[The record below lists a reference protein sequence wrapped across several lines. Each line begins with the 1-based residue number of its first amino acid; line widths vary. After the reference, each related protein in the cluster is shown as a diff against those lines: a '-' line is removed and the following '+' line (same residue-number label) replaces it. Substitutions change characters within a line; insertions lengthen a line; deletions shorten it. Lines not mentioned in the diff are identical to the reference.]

1 MLPSKIA
8 KAAFYFVAGALLVP
22 CVGTLS
28 TLQMNAWAQPAEP
41 QVKAAWDKL
50 QADSVELEATN
61 PQGAITRYQKFF
73 EEEGYRSPAVGLPL
87 SLRIARL
94 YQIDLKNYDKAIE
107 IYDWALGLYK
117 NQPDAILLQRGR
129 LAAVEAQN
137 RAEGAPP
144 NGGLQ
149 PSTAGGAAPWAVVP
163 KAAATG
169 QLGVN
174 LSPPTNGAG
183 LGITLPT
190 AIAKPGGLGITL
202 PAAPNQNA
210 MAVTPSLPPGRALG
224 WQPGRQRCVT
234 ALTQQGGGIVW
245 VATEDSGVWR
255 YDPAAPALKRWRQF
269 TAQDGLGDNSAYA
282 LAVDKAGR
290 VWAGTL
296 NHGVSVWNGEEW
308 KNYGVLDGPLGER
321 VFDIAVCPTDGD
333 VWIATNAGLTRYSMK
348 GDSWSYVTRAD
359 GLPSDQIEAIAFDK
373 SGNIVLGTQCDGVA
387 LAQAADG
394 YKTWRV
400 VQGPQQMPLTATGE
414 GLPSNL
420 INDVLVARDGTIYA
434 ATTTG
439 LAWSSD
445 GGAKW
450 AYVRGEDYAAKVQG
464 LYGGAPAGWKEQ
476 AGAVLAEDYVS
487 CLAED
492 EAGRLWVGHWKEGSE
507 MLQMQSGPA
516 GLGVKEVFYRRES
529 GFVKAMLPRAQGAL
543 LLARYDEGLS
553 YGSAATE
560 KNDES
565 PKAAIEPKIGVGDMT
580 IEFPLTS
587 KAKAVIEPQIGVVN
601 ATASLPRIAKAKA
614 AIEPKTIVANTTAS
628 FPSAAKAPTLAEL
641 NAMIALLDKVE
652 PLDPKTPVMVAL
664 SDDWRTQ
671 GDWLGRYGRYY
682 ARLHAIISP
691 SDYVWGA
698 GAETVPFVA
707 HIGKNAAPDDS
718 VRYWVQWLYT
728 DNPHSLEMPP
738 VYYDSRLKKGLVPPP
753 DGTSSPPKNR
763 RQAELD
769 DHGEV
774 YPMTQDGPD
783 IFLTFHVP
791 KGDFYLS
798 FYDFNKDGE
807 DTNNRLRDYRLSLR
821 SHPLGVALDDIDG
834 FEQWPELAHARIL
847 DFRGGVYKRFL
858 MRGPQTLTVRVSR
871 NYSFNTIL
879 AGVFLDKVTEEPEPY
894 FTPAGNDDQ
903 ERLTRIARADFDNKG
918 GTAAKAEEDAVDL
931 IWQQLEKIKQD
942 NPEWSNTTGRLVYAR
957 LLPWLKNTIL
967 DNDNEGAERNYLRL
981 TACYYQMSMLNKW
994 EFFQKKRGLL
1004 TAREIEK
1011 SLVWDGKSDSS
1022 GHGRNA
1028 VIQSLLKP

>member
-1 MLPSKIA
+1 MFSLKTA
-8 KAAFYFVAGALLVP
+8 VTLVAGALLAP
-22 CVGTLS
+22 CVGGPGPS
-28 TLQMNAWAQPAEP
+28 AWAQPPVAGAPAAPADRALQSATEP
-41 QVKAAWDKL
+41 QVKAGWAKL
-50 QADSVELEATN
+50 QKDTAELEATD
-61 PQGAITRYQKFF
+61 PRAAIARYQGFF
-73 EEEGYRSPAVGLPL
+73 EAGAFRFPSVGLPL

-445 GGAKW
+445 GGTKW
-450 AYVRGEDYAAKVQG
+450 AYARGEDYADKVRG
-464 LYGGAPAGWKEQ
+464 LYGGAPAGWKEGP
-476 AGAVLAEDYVS
+476 GAVLAEDYVS

-492 EAGRLWVGHWKEGSE
+492 EAGHVWIGHWKEGSE
-507 MLQMQSGPA
+507 MVGMQNGPA
-516 GLGVKEVFYRRES
+516 GLGVKEVSYRKES
-529 GFVKAMLPRAQGAL
+529 GFIKAMLPRDKGAL

-553 YGSAATE
+553 YGSATTE
-560 KNDES
+560 KNDEAPTAAVK
-565 PKAAIEPKIGVGDMT
+565 PKTGAVDLTVTLPVAAT
-580 IEFPLTS
+580 
-587 KAKAVIEPQIGVVN
+587 
-601 ATASLPRIAKAKA
+601 A
-614 AIEPKTIVANTTAS
+614 AIEPKTIVVNTMAALPT
-628 FPSAAKAPTLAEL
+628 AAKTPTLEDL
-641 NAMIALLDKVE
+641 RQLRLR
-652 PLDPKTPVMVAL
+652 VAQTAPNL
-664 SDDWRTQ
+664 EVGQAYFMGQDWQTQ
-671 GDWLGRYGRYY
+671 GDWVGRYGRRK
-682 ARLHAIISP
+682 AVLCAVQAP
-691 SDYVWGA
+691 FD
-698 GAETVPFVA
+698 AEFVAKSPFVPV
-707 HIGKNAAPDDS
+707 IGELGPHYENNDSIRRWIHYLKTDD
-718 VRYWVQWLYT
+718 RRTLLGY
-728 DNPHSLEMPP
+728 
-738 VYYDSRLKKGLVPPP
+738 
-753 DGTSSPPKNR
+753 R
-763 RQAELD
+763 RQAEWD
-769 DHGEV
+769 DHGET
-774 YPMTQDGPD
+774 YPLTFEGPD
-783 IFLTFHVP
+783 LWATIEVPAGTHRLTSYF
-791 KGDFYLS
+791 
-798 FYDFNKDGE
+798 FNKDGHR
-807 DTNNRLRDYRLSLR
+807 DLNRERDYSLELRLAKGPIPPWPAPADGEEVTGEWLQTKFGAYYSAREKLIAAQMKTP
-821 SHPLGVALDDIDG
+821 PLA
-834 FEQWPELAHARIL
+834 QARVR
-847 DFRGGVYKRFL
+847 DFWGGVHAQFL
-858 MRGPQTLTVRVSR
+858 VQGPATYWLKVGR
-871 NYSFNTIL
+871 NYSFNSIVSSVMLDEIGPDSNWSNDVQGVTFGGRYNPPDPDAIEPIDPHLLDKIL
-879 AGVFLDKVTEEPEPY
+879 AGTYQAPIEPTDADKIKIAVVAE
-894 FTPAGNDDQ
+894 
-903 ERLTRIARADFDNKG
+903 ARALWDTTDASLNQQG
-918 GTAAKAEEDAVDL
+918 GVNMNWQARVMAYRAAAANNAPAKL
-931 IWQQLEKIKQD
+931 LENWRWKMPLWTTTDRLQWKSDMTSNYNYFIKL
-942 NPEWSNTTGRLVYAR
+942 NPEF
-957 LLPWLKNTIL
+957 KNA
-967 DNDNEGAERNYLRL
+967 D
-981 TACYYQMSMLNKW
+981 
-994 EFFQKKRGLL
+994 F
-1004 TAREIEK
+1004 
-1011 SLVWDGKSDSS
+1011 
-1022 GHGRNA
+1022 
-1028 VIQSLLKP
+1028 